1 MDPRRRRLA
10 GALIWAPVE
19 EDEPERKV
27 EALGAYD
34 FDPHEPLHVAGNIPR
49 AVSATRAPGMTPNTC
64 IPRLHDTASPVL

>member
-10 GALIWAPVE
+10 GALIWALVE

-34 FDPHEPLHVAGNIPR
+34 
-49 AVSATRAPGMTPNTC
+49 
-64 IPRLHDTASPVL
+64 